1 MKRTPPKEAAAPA
14 GRELALLCAEAA
26 GDGKAIDT
34 VIPDMRSVSSI
45 ADYFVICGGSS
56 NRQAKAIAERVERA
70 GRERG
75 ARCYRSEGWS
85 EARWIVLDYVD
96 VVVHVF
102 LQETRRYYALERLWG
117 DAGKVEIKDQ

>member
-34 VIPDMRSVSSI
+34 VILDMRSVSSI

-56 NRQAKAIAERVERA
+56 NRQAKAIAERVERVVGGSQVRA
-70 GRERG
+70 GTHIG
-75 ARCYRSEGWS
+75 HIAHNGHQIITPAR
-85 EARWIVLDYVD
+85 
-96 VVVHVF
+96 
-102 LQETRRYYALERLWG
+102 
-117 DAGKVEIKDQ
+117 